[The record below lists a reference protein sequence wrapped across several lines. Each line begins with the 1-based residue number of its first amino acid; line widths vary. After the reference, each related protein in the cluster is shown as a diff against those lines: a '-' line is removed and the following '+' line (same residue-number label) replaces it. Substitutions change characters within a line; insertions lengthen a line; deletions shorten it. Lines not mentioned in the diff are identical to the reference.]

1 MDVAHKHHES
11 DIFIVFVVLL
21 PQNNVPII
29 AVGIS
34 GVQTALAGY
43 SKTILNIYLSQST
56 GLQSLINNLAE
67 LIEFNHFV

>member
-11 DIFIVFVVLL
+11 DIFIVFVVLP

-34 GVQTALAGY
+34 GEQTALSGY
-43 SKTILNIYLSQST
+43 SKTILNIYLSHPT
-56 GLQSLINNLAE
+56 GLQSMINNLAE